1 MNRRKTSANFN
12 SRKRTNVCD
21 HCGLEFNTKYRL
33 QQHLKTSTNCKKIL
47 PFSCDFCDYVGQSEY
62 GLQRH
67 HFLSPQC
74 LHFVN
79 ESKVLTG
86 VLPDMHV
93 GETNH
98 STSNPGT
105 STYQYNRYSTNGE
118 VDQVLLNLQDDT
130 LHKRNEI
137 MESKN
142 QMLSDNINT
151 SYTTYIQQARA
162 QLKQG
167 DNNTMSEPDVL
178 LTLDHEADE
187 LSNQLERMDI
197 RSKQD
202 RLKNDLR
209 TSPFHIVKQYV
220 WICFTCSKLRIAH

>member
-1 MNRRKTSANFN
+1 MNRRKTSANFK
-12 SRKRTNVCD
+12 SRKRIHVCD
-21 HCGLEFNTKYRL
+21 HCGLEFNTRYRL
-33 QQHLKTSTNCKKIL
+33 QHHLKTSTNCKKIL
-47 PFSCDFCDYVGQSEY
+47 PFSCDFCNYAGQSEY

-67 HFLSPQC
+67 HFSSPQC

-98 STSNPGT
+98 RTSNPGT
-105 STYQYNRYSTNGE
+105 STYQYDRYSTNGE
-118 VDQVLLNLQDDT
+118 LDQVLLNLEDDT

-178 LTLDHEADE
+178 LTLDHEADK
-187 LSNQLERMDI
+187 LSKQLERMDI
-197 RSKQD
+197 RSK
-202 RLKNDLR
+202 
-209 TSPFHIVKQYV
+209 
-220 WICFTCSKLRIAH
+220 